1 MTRKD
6 YDRLMPVDQLR
17 IAMLSAHSCPVGK
30 LGTKDTGGMSVY
42 IRELACE
49 LGKLGHS
56 VDIYTRVHDPNDR
69 EIYELGPNARLIHLK
84 AGEDEE
90 IHKLAVYSHLPDF
103 VENLDIFRRSNN
115 LRYDLIFS
123 HYWLSGLAGMRL
135 QRSWHVPHVTMF
147 HTLGAVK
154 NAIRDR
160 ACAAPG
166 EAEPALR
173 IEAERELVRSCDRII
188 ASTEAGREEL
198 VGYYGAS
205 PAKISVVP
213 CGVNLEQFR
222 PVDRAQARLRMA
234 QDYPGECRL
243 NGEKIALFVGR
254 MDPLKGLDRLIEAL
268 PHLDDIARLRLVV
281 IGGDEHNGGEIEQ
294 LRQLA
299 RDLNVQDAVDFLG
312 LVKHERLPYYYSG
325 ADVCVVP
332 SYYESFGLVALESLA
347 CGTPVLATDVGNH
360 RQVIR
365 EAETGYVIADN
376 DPSRI
381 AEKLTLLLSRP
392 DADESVGRAVRRTVA
407 NFGWPTI
414 AEAISND
421 LRLVLANYA
430 ENQADVQA

>member
-1 MTRKD
+1 LTGKER
-6 YDRLMPVDQLR
+6 DRLMPVDQLR

-56 VDIYTRVHDPNDR
+56 VDIYTRGHDPNDR
-69 EIYELGPNARLIHLK
+69 EMYELSPNARLIHLR

-90 IHKLAVYSHLPDF
+90 IGKLAVYSHLPDF
-103 VENLDIFRRSNN
+103 VDNLETFRIANS

-123 HYWLSGLAGMRL
+123 HYWLSGLAGTRL
-135 QRSWHVPHVTMF
+135 QRSWHVPHITMF

-154 NAIRDR
+154 NAVREE

-166 EAEPALR
+166 EDEPALR
-173 IEAERELVRSCDRII
+173 VEAERDLVQNCDRII
-188 ASTEAGREEL
+188 ASTERGRQEL
-198 VGYYGAS
+198 VRYYDA
-205 PAKISVVP
+205 PPDKISVVP

-222 PVDRAQARLRMA
+222 PLDRAQARLRLA
-234 QDYPGECRL
+234 QAYPGACRID
-243 NGEKIALFVGR
+243 GEKLALFVGR
-254 MDPLKGLDRLIEAL
+254 LDPLKGLDRLIEAL
-268 PHLDDIARLRLVV
+268 PYLGDIVGLRLVV
-281 IGGDEHNGGEIEQ
+281 VGGDEHNGHEIEQ

-299 RDLNVQDAVDFLG
+299 CDLNVQDAVGFWG
-312 LVKHERLPYYYSG
+312 LVKHEQLPYYYSA

-365 EAETGYVIADN
+365 EGQTGYVIADN
-376 DPSRI
+376 APHRI
-381 AEKLTLLLSRP
+381 ADRMALLLSQPR
-392 DADESVGRAVRRTVA
+392 ADDDMTQAIRATVA
-407 NFGWPTI
+407 EYGWPSI

-421 LRLVLANYA
+421 CQLAVAHYRHH
-430 ENQADVQA
+430 